1 MRKNK
6 STAGIIIIVLIALI
20 IVTII
25 NTLLVFNMTAEET
38 RNSGAYQ
45 LESIVAE
52 LDKGIISAKNS
63 TSEIAIQAQPLLEDK
78 DALAEFI
85 YAKKDEIAKESNG
98 MGFNVYVAGTD
109 FQIIPNLNDTEGYVA
124 TERIWYRGAINN
136 NGAIYVSDPY
146 ADIVTGDI
154 CYTVS
159 KELLTKGIVIA
170 IDCSLAKIQEEIEKI
185 SISNNNEAVLV
196 SGDGVVAACS
206 NTTSVGTKLQ
216 DSFPDLAGIFALA
229 KTSDTTV
236 SSRIKNG
243 LFNNNLFAT
252 GTDSRWYLIVSIND
266 WELYRAIYIW
276 LFVAIVL
283 NAILFS
289 VVFMLYYISKINE
302 RKAQDALDSKD
313 KFLRAVTGD
322 LKSPLNQILNN
333 SNSKAF
339 DEDINYEA
347 RFEAIQDATK
357 QLSESIQQII
367 SYSNYVKEEKEK
379 STKQSVKK
387 YTRVSSR
394 FRNLILGLMA
404 LSMLISVIS
413 ISWMTSR
420 WCKARMREI
429 VGEYN
434 NTVSEWVL
442 TQESILDMFCSHIA
456 TNPDLLDDYDA
467 TIEYL
472 DKITSRYEEVSATY
486 IANKDFSPTV
496 YMNNGWKPDENF
508 RVEDRQWYMDAINND
523 YKYNISSPYIDVV
536 TGLYCITISEK
547 VYNYKTGEFIGVFG
561 IDFYMDKLVDI
572 LGKSYAD
579 KNYAFLTDNR
589 GMIINHPNGT
599 YQMRVGN
606 TTNIANLPYSKV
618 KTDGDDVMIFTD
630 YDDDLKVMLATENE
644 YSGFKVYIVFYF
656 LSIYGRTI
664 IYGSI
669 ALFASL
675 LCVIVVYRLLGRL
688 ITWQEEMNN
697 QLQEAADSAIAAG
710 KAKSDFLAMMSHE
723 IRTPINAII
732 GMNEMILRES
742 PRDDIKG
749 YARKIRSASK
759 TLLSL
764 INSILDFSKIEEG
777 KLEIIAVNYETR
789 NLLNDVINM
798 IIPRFKNK
806 DLELKLEIDPGL
818 PRGMY
823 GDDVRI
829 KQIILNILTNAVKY
843 TEKGSVTLSVSGSA
857 CGKEHVM
864 IDVKVTDTG
873 IGIKDADIDKLN
885 ALFQRLDEKRNRNI
899 EGTGLGIS
907 IVTSLLK
914 MMGSH
919 LEVKSVYGEGS
930 EFSFELKQKVTDWG
944 DIGEFNLDSV
954 VSEEQ
959 ETSDKYLV
967 ADHADILVVDDN
979 DMNLAVIEGLLKRNR
994 ISPDFATSGAQCI
1007 EEVRKKHYD
1016 IVLLD
1021 HMMPEM
1027 DGIETLEQL
1036 RKNNI
1041 LRKDTTVI
1049 ALTANAVVGA
1059 REEYLAAGFNDYLSK
1074 PVDPNALEKMLGK
1087 YLPDYKISYEEA
1099 KAEPK
1104 KETKTMAKAPE
1115 PVHTAIGSNENF
1127 EDSDIIEFVPG
1138 SPIFESADSGESN
1151 NEVIRALEKL
1161 SYIDTKAAIPLCGS
1175 EDAYITILQMFIRTA
1190 DIKKKRI
1197 KELYEKKDIKNYI
1210 IEIHALKSSARL
1222 IGAMEFSE
1230 LARELE
1236 LAGKENNLSVIEE
1249 KTDEIFVWY
1258 DKIKNE
1264 ISSIIS

>member
-1 MRKNK
+1 MRKTK
-6 STAGIIIIVLIALI
+6 SAAGIIIVVLIALI
-20 IVTII
+20 MVTSI

-38 RNSGAYQ
+38 KNSGAYQ

-52 LDKGIISAKNS
+52 LDKGIISAKKS
-63 TSEIAIQAQPLLEDK
+63 TCELAIQAQPLLTDQ
-78 DALAEFI
+78 DALTEFI
-85 YAKKDEIAKESNG
+85 YLQREIVSKDSNG
-98 MGFNVYVAGTD
+98 LCFNVYVAGKNW
-109 FQIIPNLNDTEGYVA
+109 QIIPNLKDIDGYNA
-124 TERIWYRGAINN
+124 RERVWYKGAIENH
-136 NGAIYVSDPY
+136 GEIYVSDPY
-146 ADIVTGDI
+146 EDIVSGDI

-159 KELLTKGIVIA
+159 KELLTEGTVIA
-170 IDCSLAKIQEEIEKI
+170 IDCSLSGIQEDIEKI
-185 SISNNNEAVLV
+185 SISKNNEAVLV
-196 SGDGVVAACS
+196 SGDGEIAACS
-206 NTTSVGTKLQ
+206 DRNAVGTKLQ
-216 DSFPDLAGIFALA
+216 DSYPHLAGIFALS
-229 KTSDTTV
+229 KTSDNTV
-236 SSRIKNG
+236 SSRIKSG

-252 GTDSRWYLIVSIND
+252 GTDFGWYLIVSIND
-266 WELYRAIYIW
+266 WELYRSSYILLVFAIILNVV
-276 LFVAIVL
+276 LFAIIFVL
-283 NAILFS
+283 YAN
-289 VVFMLYYISKINE
+289 SKNNE
-302 RKAQDALDSKD
+302 IKAQEALESKE
-313 KFLRAVTGD
+313 KFLKAVTGD

-333 SNSKAF
+333 SNPKAF

-379 STKQSVKK
+379 DTKQSVKK

-404 LSMLISVIS
+404 LTMLISVMS

-420 WCKARMREI
+420 WCKARMREM
-429 VGEYN
+429 VGQYN
-434 NTVSEWVL
+434 NKVSEWVL
-442 TQESILDMFCSHIA
+442 TQESILDMFVANIS
-456 TNPDLLDDYDA
+456 TNPDILKDYDE

-472 DKITSRYEEVSATY
+472 DRITRLYDQVSATY
-486 IANKDFSPTV
+486 IANKDFTPTV
-496 YMNNGWKPDENF
+496 YMNNGWKPGRDF
-508 RVEDRQWYMDAINND
+508 KIEDRQWYMDTVNSD
-523 YKYNISSPYIDVV
+523 EEFNISSPYIDAVS
-536 TGLYCITISEK
+536 GLYCMTISKK
-547 VYNYKTGEFIGVFG
+547 VYNSRTGEFIGVFG
-561 IDFYMDKLVDI
+561 VDFYMDKLIDI
-572 LGKSYAD
+572 LGKSYSD

-606 TTNIANLPYSKV
+606 TTNIAKLPYAKAN
-618 KTDGDDVMIFTD
+618 TNGEDVIIFTD
-630 YDDDLKVMLATENE
+630 YDEDLKVMLATENE

-669 ALFASL
+669 AFFSSL
-675 LCVIVVYRLLGRL
+675 ICVIIVYRLLGGL
-688 ITWQEEMNN
+688 ITWQEEMNK

-789 NLLNDVINM
+789 TLLNDVINM
-798 IIPRFKNK
+798 IKPRCKSK
-806 DLELKLEIDPGL
+806 DLELKLDIDPGL

-843 TEKGSVTLSVSGSA
+843 TEKGSVTLSVSSHA
-857 CGKEHVM
+857 SGKENVLVE
-864 IDVKVTDTG
+864 VKVTDTG

-885 ALFQRLDEKRNRNI
+885 SQFKRLDEKRNRNI

-930 EFSFELKQKVTDWG
+930 EFSFELKQRVTDWG
-944 DIGEFNLDSV
+944 DIGEFDLDSV

-959 ETSDKYLV
+959 DNSDKFLV
-967 ADHADILVVDDN
+967 AEHADILVVDDN
-979 DMNLAVIEGLLKRNR
+979 DMNLAVIEGLLKRNK
-994 ISPDFATSGAQCI
+994 IAPDFASSGAKCI
-1007 EEVRKKHYD
+1007 SEVRNKHYD
-1016 IVLLD
+1016 IILLD

-1027 DGIETLEQL
+1027 DGIETLQKLKEQNL
-1036 RKNNI
+1036 
-1041 LRKDTTVI
+1041 LRKDTTVV

-1059 REEYLAAGFNDYLSK
+1059 REEYLAAGFDDYLSK
-1074 PVDPNALEKMLGK
+1074 PVDPSALEKMLAK
-1087 YLPDYKISYEEA
+1087 YLPDYKVSYEEA
-1099 KAEPK
+1099 KNEK
-1104 KETKTMAKAPE
+1104 
-1115 PVHTAIGSNENF
+1115 PVENHSGIGSNDPI

-1138 SPIFESADSGESN
+1138 QPIVETADNQGG
-1151 NEVIRALEKL
+1151 NEIMRELDKL
-1161 SYIDTKAAIPLCGS
+1161 PYIDTKKAISLCGS
-1175 EDAYITILQMFIRTA
+1175 EDSYLTILQMFIRTA
-1190 DIKKKRI
+1190 DVKKKRI
-1197 KELYEKKDIKNYI
+1197 RELYEAKDIKNYI
-1210 IEIHALKSSARL
+1210 IELHALKSSANL
-1222 IGAMEFSE
+1222 IGAEEFSE
-1230 LARELE
+1230 VARELE
-1236 LAGKENNLSVIEE
+1236 FAGKENNLSIIDE
-1249 KTDEIFVWY
+1249 KTEEIFVWY
-1258 DKIKNE
+1258 DKIESE
-1264 ISSIIS
+1264 ISSIIK

>member
-1 MRKNK
+1 MRKTR
-6 STAGIIIIVLIALI
+6 SAAGIIIIVLIALI
-20 IVTII
+20 IVTLI

-52 LDKGIISAKNS
+52 LDKGIISAKNN
-63 TSEIAIQAQPLLEDK
+63 TSELAIKAQPLLNDQ

-85 YAKKDEIAKESNG
+85 YVQRDEIAKESGG
-98 MGFNVYVAGTD
+98 MGFNVYVAGKD
-109 FQIIPNLNDTEGYVA
+109 WEIIPNLSNIEGYVA
-124 TERIWYRGAINN
+124 QERIWYKGAINN
-136 NGAIYVSDPY
+136 EGKIYVSDPY
-146 ADIVTGDI
+146 EDAVSGNI

-159 KELLTKGIVIA
+159 KELLDKGTVIA
-170 IDCSLAKIQEEIEKI
+170 IDCSLSGIQEQIEKI

-196 SGDGVVAACS
+196 SGDGVIAACS
-206 NTTSVGTKLQ
+206 DKSFVGTKLQ
-216 DSFPDLAGIFALA
+216 DSFPQLAGIFALA
-229 KTSDTTV
+229 KTSSSTV

-243 LFNNNLFAT
+243 LFNNNLFAS
-252 GTDSRWYLIVSIND
+252 GTDSGWYLIVSIND
-266 WELYRAIYIW
+266 WELYKGSYV
-276 LFVAIVL
+276 LLLVAIVL
-283 NAILFS
+283 NAILFAI
-289 VVFMLYYISKINE
+289 VFFLYAHSKNNE
-302 RKAQDALDSKD
+302 KKAQEALESKE
-313 KFLRAVTGD
+313 KFLRAVSGD
-322 LKSPLNQILNN
+322 LKSPLNKILNN

-379 STKQSVKK
+379 STKQSVQK
-387 YTRVSSR
+387 YTKVSSR
-394 FRNLILGLMA
+394 FRNLILALMA
-404 LSMLISVIS
+404 LTMLISALS

-420 WCKARMREI
+420 WCKARMREM
-429 VGEYN
+429 VGQYN
-434 NTVSEWVL
+434 NQVSEWVL
-442 TQESILDMFCSHIA
+442 TQESILDMFCANIS
-456 TNPDLLDDYDA
+456 TNPSILDDYDA
-467 TIEYL
+467 TIDYL
-472 DKITSRYEEVSATY
+472 NRITNLYDQVSATY
-486 IANKDFSPTV
+486 IANKDFEPTV
-496 YMNNGWKPDENF
+496 YMNNGWKPGKDF
-508 RVEDRQWYMDAINND
+508 KIEDRQWYMDTINSDDNEFI
-523 YKYNISSPYIDVV
+523 ISSPYIDAVS
-536 TGLYCITISEK
+536 GYYCMTISKK
-547 VYNYKTGEFIGVFG
+547 VYNHRTGEFLGVFG
-561 IDFYMDKLVDI
+561 IDFYLDKLIDI

-599 YQMRVGN
+599 YQMRIGN
-606 TTNIANLPYSKV
+606 MTNIASLPYSKA
-618 KTDGDDVMIFTD
+618 KTNGDDVIIFTD
-630 YDDDLKVMLATENE
+630 YDEDLKVMLATENE
-644 YSGFKVYIVFYF
+644 YSGFKVYIVFFF

-669 ALFASL
+669 AFFASL
-675 LCVIVVYRLLGRL
+675 ICVIIVYRLLGGL
-688 ITWQEEMNN
+688 ITWQEEMNS

-749 YARKIRSASK
+749 YSRKIRSASK

-789 NLLNDVINM
+789 TLLNDVINM
-798 IIPRFKNK
+798 IMPRCKSKN
-806 DLELKLEIDPGL
+806 LELKLEIDPGL
-818 PRGMY
+818 PRGMF

-843 TEKGSVTLSVSGSA
+843 TEKGSVTLSVAGSA

-864 IDVKVTDTG
+864 VEVKVSDTG

-885 ALFQRLDEKRNRNI
+885 SQFQRLDEKRNRNI

-944 DIGEFNLDSV
+944 DIGEFDLNSV

-959 ETSDKYLV
+959 ENSDKFLV
-967 ADHADILVVDDN
+967 AEHADVLVVDDN

-994 ISPDFATSGAQCI
+994 IKPDFATSGAQCI
-1007 EEVRKKHYD
+1007 SEVRKKHYD
-1016 IVLLD
+1016 IILLD

-1027 DGIETLEQL
+1027 DGIETLAKL
-1036 RKNNI
+1036 RQQNI
-1041 LRKDTTVI
+1041 LRKDTTVV

-1059 REEYLAAGFNDYLSK
+1059 REEYLAAGFDDYLSK
-1074 PVDPNALEKMLGK
+1074 PVDPAALEKMLGK
-1087 YLPDYKISYEEA
+1087 YLPDFKVSYEEA
-1099 KAEPK
+1099 SDPK
-1104 KETKTMAKAPE
+1104 
-1115 PVHTAIGSNENF
+1115 PVENVSGIGSNEPI
-1127 EDSDIIEFVPG
+1127 EDNDIIEFVPG
-1138 SPIFESADSGESN
+1138 QPIIESSDTSENSN
-1151 NEVIRALEKL
+1151 IIKRLDKL
-1161 SYIDTKAAIPLCGS
+1161 PYLDTKQAISLCGS
-1175 EDAYITILQMFIRTA
+1175 EDSFITILQMFIRTA
-1190 DIKKKRI
+1190 DVKKKRI
-1197 KELYEKKDIKNYI
+1197 GELYESKDIKNYS
-1210 IEIHALKSSARL
+1210 IELHALKSSAKL
-1222 IGAMEFSE
+1222 LGAEEFSE

-1236 LAGKENNLSVIEE
+1236 YAGKENNLSIIDE
-1249 KTDEIFVWY
+1249 KTEEIFVWY
-1258 DKIKNE
+1258 DKIERE
-1264 ISSIIS
+1264 ISSIL